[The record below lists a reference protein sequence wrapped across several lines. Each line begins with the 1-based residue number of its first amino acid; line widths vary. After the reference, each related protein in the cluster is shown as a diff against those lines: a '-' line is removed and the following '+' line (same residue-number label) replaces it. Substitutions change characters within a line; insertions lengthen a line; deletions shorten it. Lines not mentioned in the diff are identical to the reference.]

1 MTNKKNDEVVE
12 VDGAKGETPDNV
24 VVHVSKE
31 EAAKI
36 EKLKKTLTSK
46 KGTTTRFINRLK
58 EQADKFKAASE
69 TSNRDNTRT
78 RTALKITAN
87 QIIDTRDK
95 LMKYSS
101 EAEALAEEI
110 SDVLVEISTSEAEE
124 KLLTDANRIT
134 DSIEEKLSEY
144 IDTISDA
151 IDVSKEVTP
160 QRNSTAPATIT
171 Q

>member
-36 EKLKKTLTSK
+36 EKLKKIFTSK
-46 KGTTTRFINRLK
+46 KGTTTRYINRLK

-69 TSNRDNTRT
+69 TSNSDNTRT

-101 EAEALAEEI
+101 EVEALAEEI
-110 SDVLVEISTSEAEE
+110 SNVLIECSVSEAEE
-124 KLLTDANRIT
+124 KLLTDANKIN
-134 DSIEEKLSEY
+134 DSIEDILYSSNLYKEKFLS
-144 IDTISDA
+144 
-151 IDVSKEVTP
+151 
-160 QRNSTAPATIT
+160 
-171 Q
+171 